1 MCKTIEMKKEEGPWL
16 KKLLNNIIIQ
26 NVISVILK
34 FIIFYYLLLFKKN
47 WLTSINLF
55 KTYT

>member
-1 MCKTIEMKKEEGPWL
+1 MCKTIELKKEEGPWL
-16 KKLLNNIIIQ
+16 KKLLNNLIIQ

>member
-34 FIIFYYLLLFKKN
+34 FIILKKMFIIN
-47 WLTSINLF
+47 WRTSINLF